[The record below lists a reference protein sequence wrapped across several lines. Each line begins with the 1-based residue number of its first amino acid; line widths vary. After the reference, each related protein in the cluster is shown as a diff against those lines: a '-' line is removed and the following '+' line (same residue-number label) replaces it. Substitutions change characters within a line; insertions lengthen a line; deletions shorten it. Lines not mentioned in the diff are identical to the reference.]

1 HMDNKFNADK
11 LANQL
16 QNSQLGMQLV
26 GEVMGQISDALHNSG
41 INGFDETNV
50 KNDIGRIILE
60 AAGSAAVAGVT
71 GGNVGAAT
79 GSSIAGT
86 ASVAAMGQFIADNA
100 VSLAG
105 GDEEAA
111 KILTNLGM
119 NIVAGGASAA
129 AGAAVDG
136 GSGAFNGVSIGSAL
150 QQYNAAGGRLVE
162 KLVEGALK
170 AAQKAAQLSGNKT
183 LINLTKDINK
193 IDDVIETI
201 EHSAVGKKIQEG
213 SDAILDT
220 ESKAADKIKDVVTG
234 EKTSNASPELTAE
247 QQQAIENAENAPS
260 SANPKKGQVDH
271 PRDLQEQI
279 FWDEVKNNPE
289 NPPEAE
295 ALPNMN
301 RDPNFLSE
309 NGFQKMQANYKG
321 ANGEVVTIHYQF
333 NRFTGK
339 AYDMKITSPQ
349 NRWNPSTTI
358 K

>member
-1 HMDNKFNADK
+1 
-11 LANQL
+11 
-16 QNSQLGMQLV
+16 MQLV
-26 GEVMGQISDALHNSG
+26 GEVTGQISDALHNSG
-41 INGFDETNV
+41 VNGFDET
-50 KNDIGRIILE
+50 KLFNDWGRILLE
-60 AAGSAAVAGVT
+60 ATGSAAVAGVT

-193 IDDVIETI
+193 IDDVVETI

-213 SDAILDT
+213 SDAILDA

-247 QQQAIENAENAPS
+247 QQQIIENADNVSTADPS
-260 SANPKKGQVDH
+260 KGTYDH
-271 PRDLQEQI
+271 PRDLQEQV
-279 FWDEVKNNPE
+279 WWNQVKKNPTE
-289 NPPEAE
+289 GEPLDGKNDDPRFPESA
-295 ALPNMN
+295 
-301 RDPNFLSE
+301 
-309 NGFQKMQANYKG
+309 GFKKMQARYKNTDG
-321 ANGEVVTIHYQF
+321 KSISIHYQF
-333 NRFTGK
+333 NSITGRV
-339 AYDMKITSPQ
+339 YDMKVTSPQ
-349 NRWNPSTTI
+349 RVWNNPTDVMNAM
-358 K
+358 KGVNK